1 MTMPYRSALAAVVLL
16 AVLAPARGESTTRLS
31 FSISKSFH
39 PESDAG
45 YSTLHPGLGATG
57 RLAGEWLRWRAGVV
71 RHSHTRWGPVAGV
84 AATWKLTESWRAGLT
99 AGLVG
104 NYAEGRWVR
113 RGVLPIVQWQDR
125 DRDLVWEFAF
135 GRNEQVTFVGV
146 NLKVPISAFASP

>member
-1 MTMPYRSALAAVVLL
+1 MPYRMALVAGVALTALASADSE
-16 AVLAPARGESTTRLS
+16 ATTRLS

-39 PESDAG
+39 PGPDAG
-45 YSTLHPGLGATG
+45 YATLHPGLGATG

-84 AATWKLTESWRAGLT
+84 AATWKLTGSWRVGIT

-104 NYAEGRWVR
+104 NYDEGRWVR
-113 RGVLPIVQWQDR
+113 RGVLPIVQWQGR
-125 DRDLVWEFAF
+125 GRDLVWEFAF

-146 NLKVPISAFASP
+146 NLKVPVSAFTSQ